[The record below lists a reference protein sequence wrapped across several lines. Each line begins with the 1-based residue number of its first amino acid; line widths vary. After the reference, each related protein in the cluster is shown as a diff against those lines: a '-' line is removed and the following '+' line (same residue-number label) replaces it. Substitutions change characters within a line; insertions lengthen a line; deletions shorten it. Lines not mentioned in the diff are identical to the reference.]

1 MEKKMSDE
9 DQKNVND
16 VLTSSLL
23 ETKKKHDQDKT
34 VTEEEI
40 NYLNKGTDYLSS
52 FLTGQGIEPVERVP
66 TKGKPLT
73 EDELKRQFANNLIKN
88 GYVTVENGRSKIT
101 SAGKKYFDLRT
112 KIAEAN
118 VKLATLRNLKHRK
131 SSKNKK
137 NSSITKSKK

>member
-1 MEKKMSDE
+1 MEKKMSDDE
-9 DQKNVND
+9 SDLVHD

-40 NYLNKGTDYLSS
+40 NYLNKGADYLSS

-66 TKGKPLT
+66 TKGNPLT
-73 EDELKRQFANNLIKN
+73 EEELKCQFANNLIKN

-101 SAGKKYFDLRT
+101 PAGKEYFDLRT

-118 VKLATLRNLKHRK
+118 VKLTMLKNLKHRK

-137 NSSITKSKK
+137 NNTEDKK